1 MVTSDMT
8 FDDDSWS
15 TEELDD
21 DSWSIEEIAKLCY
34 GAAKLAGYS
43 NSDIAYCLK
52 KASRQRMLAELDG
65 LRKHGWIC
73 FTEPFDPRNVVKITF
88 CSLSIISSAQRCLI
102 SSST

>member
-8 FDDDSWS
+8 FDDDGWS

-21 DSWSIEEIAKLCY
+21 DSWSTEEIAKLCY

-65 LRKHGWIC
+65 LRKYGWIC
-73 FTEPFDPRNVVKITF
+73 FVEPFDVRNAVKIPF
-88 CSLSIISSAQRCLI
+88 CSLAELHLKLTIRGMM
-102 SSST
+102 